1 MRTCHL
7 VLAVAVSLCTALP
20 AAAQSRVAAGDSVAS
35 DQQREAAI
43 AARQSALAAARAD
56 WPALFEAAYA
66 RYPAVPRGLLESIAY
81 VQSRWVMLDG
91 TRAADAESASAV
103 GVMGLY
109 QGDGFADQVGDAAAL
124 LGVPRARVER
134 EAYWNILGAAAL
146 LSDAAARLA
155 PDAREADLLAAYAGF
170 AAPRGNAIDTYARES
185 FAYDVLLTLDRG
197 ADDDGIRIAARTVE
211 WERQFG
217 ADALVRQH
225 APFVRLDLSR
235 GSVEADGY
243 TVDARDETLHAPAS
257 APGTD
262 STDYA
267 PAAWVTSPYY
277 HARGT
282 SASAVAIHTM
292 QGSYAGSISW
302 FQSNP
307 YSVSA
312 HYLIRSS
319 DGQVTQ
325 MVRESQAAHHAGS
338 QNNYTL
344 GIEHEGYVD
353 NVAWYTTAMY
363 NASAALTR
371 HFCARHGISC
381 ASAYNGA
388 ASSGINVLPASV
400 KIKGHQHYTG
410 QTHTDPGINWNW
422 RRYYT
427 LLNPGSGGGS
437 ARTLD
442 SFEAG
447 EGHFASTPDYSGST
461 TGIGTAS
468 TAERDCTMA
477 RVGTCSE
484 HLRLVD
490 NAANTQAWSVRFLS
504 GGGTPSAN
512 SSVARNG
519 KVGFWV
525 FVAGSGFS
533 VGLGVDD
540 SDGTER
546 STPRTVAANTWTWVE
561 WNLADAAAWNAWVGG
576 NGAITA
582 ANVTLDA
589 IWIERAH
596 TTYTVNIH
604 LDEVRWTPN

>member
-1 MRTCHL
+1 MRTCLL
-7 VLAVAVSLCTALP
+7 VLALAVSLCTALP
-20 AAAQSRVAAGDSVAS
+20 AAAQSRDASGDPAASDLQREDAVAA
-35 DQQREAAI
+35 EL
-43 AARQSALAAARAD
+43 SALAAARAD

-66 RYPAVPRGLLESIAY
+66 RYPAVPRGLLESIAF
-81 VQSRWVMLDG
+81 VQSRWTMLDG
-91 TRAADAESASAV
+91 TRAPDAECAPAL

-124 LGVPRARVER
+124 LGVSRSQVER
-134 EAYWNILGAAAL
+134 EPYWNILGAAAL
-146 LSDAAARLA
+146 LSETASRLA
-155 PDAREADLLAAYAGF
+155 PDAPEADLLAAYAGF
-170 AAPRGNAIDTYARES
+170 AAPRDAIDAFARES
-185 FAYDVLLTLDRG
+185 FAYDVLLALDRG
-197 ADDDGIRIAARTVE
+197 ADDHGIRIASRAIE

-217 ADALVRQH
+217 VDALARQH
-225 APFVRLDLSR
+225 APFVRLDLQR
-235 GSVEADGY
+235 GAVEADGY
-243 TVDARDETLHAPAS
+243 VVDPRDETLHAPGD
-257 APGTD
+257 APGIN

-267 PAAWVTSPYY
+267 PALWVASPYY

-282 SASAVAIHTM
+282 SASAVTIHTM

-302 FQSNP
+302 FQNNP

-325 MVRESQAAHHAGS
+325 MVRESQAAHHVGS

-353 NVAWYTTAMY
+353 NPAWYTTAMY
-363 NASAALTR
+363 NASSALTR
-371 HFCARHGISC
+371 HFCARYAIACS
-381 ASAYNGA
+381 SAYNGPA
-388 ASSGINVLPASV
+388 HSGVNVLPTSV

-410 QTHTDPGINWNW
+410 QTHTDPGINWDW

-427 LLNPGSGGGS
+427 LLNPGAGGNP
-437 ARTLD
+437 RTLD
-442 SFEAG
+442 SFESS
-447 EGHFASTPDYSGST
+447 EGHFTSTPSYSGST
-461 TGIGTAS
+461 TGIGAAS

-512 SSVARNG
+512 ASVARNG
-519 KVGFWV
+519 RIGFWV

-533 VGLGVDD
+533 AGLGVDD

-546 STPRTVAANTWTWVE
+546 STLRAIPANAWTWVE

-576 NGAITA
+576 NGTITA

-589 IWIERAH
+589 IWLQRAH
-596 TTYTVNIH
+596 TTYTVNVH